1 MEKNISVKYIEKKKD
16 SYFQVNDKV
25 GKECK
30 VYVSDKTML
39 KIVSKPNYEEQLV
52 ELVNESR
59 KIENSLGGELVSL
72 RLEGDKLNEGL

>member
-1 MEKNISVKYIEKKKD
+1 MKNNISAKYIEDKKE
-16 SYFQVNDKV
+16 SYFHVINEE

-52 ELVNESR
+52 ELVNLYR
-59 KIENSLGGELVSL
+59 RNENLYGGELESL
-72 RLEGDKLNEGL
+72 RLEGDKLNEEL